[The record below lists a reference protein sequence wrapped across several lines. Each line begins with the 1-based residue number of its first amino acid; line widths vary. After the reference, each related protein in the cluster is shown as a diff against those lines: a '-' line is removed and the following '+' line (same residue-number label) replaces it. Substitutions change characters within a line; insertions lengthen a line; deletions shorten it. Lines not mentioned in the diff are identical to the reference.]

1 MSTQLGPATRRLLTK
16 RRYPAEVQSTIDTF
30 ETDFDALL
38 ADIRSDIADR
48 LDDPGVTDPERAA
61 ELVVEEYDEEFRAAL
76 RQGATDGVGAGRRM
90 ASRRFDLD
98 VQFDVV
104 PDRAIDAVEGVVAD
118 HAADSLQEM
127 GRLFRSDI
135 EDWLEDGLSTG
146 EIAEQMQTG
155 QYGDLL
161 SDRHTRMHARTL
173 VHGSA
178 QRGAHTALEDAETVI
193 GERWVSMADTRVRDT
208 HEIANGQI
216 APVDGEFRV
225 GGTRLDHPGDPTAGI
240 GEIANCRCQAVPV
253 FEEELTDEQIAQLRA
268 GNIITT

>member
-1 MSTQLGPATRRLLTK
+1 MSVQLGSVSRRLFTK
-16 RRYPAEVQSTIDTF
+16 RRYPAEVQSTIDSF
-30 ETDFDALL
+30 ERDFDALL
-38 ADIRSDIADR
+38 ADIRADISDR
-48 LDDPGVTDPERAA
+48 LNEPGVTDPERAA
-61 ELVVEEYDEEFRAAL
+61 ELVVEEYDEEFRATL

-104 PDRAIDAVEGVVAD
+104 PERAIDAVEGVVAD

-135 EDWLEDGLSTG
+135 ETWLEDGLSIDDIT
-146 EIAEQMQTG
+146 EQMNTG
-155 QYGDLL
+155 QYADVV

-178 QRGAHTALEDAETVI
+178 QRGAHTALEDAETVV
-193 GERWVSMADTRVRDT
+193 GERWVAMADTRVRDT
-208 HEIANGQI
+208 HEIADGQI

-225 GGTRLDHPGDPTAGI
+225 GGQRLDHPGDPTAAI
-240 GEIANCRCQAVPV
+240 SEIANCRCQAVPV
-253 FEEELTDEQIAQLRA
+253 FESDLSDEQVAQLQA
-268 GNIITT
+268 GNIIRA